1 MERCPVTRTPTGC
14 DTFVALGPA
23 TRDGHAIFAKNSDRP
38 ADESQP
44 LELHGRAEHPAGSR
58 LRTPFV
64 DMPQAAVTYQ
74 HVGSRPYWCWGYEHG
89 FNEHQVVV
97 GNEALRSRLR
107 PSGPTL
113 VGMDLVRLGLERG
126 ATATEAVEVITSAVS
141 EHGQGEF
148 EHPGGHHTYDNGFIV
163 ADPREAYVIE
173 TAGHEWAVRSVATHA
188 AISNVYSIT
197 GDWDRISPGAEET
210 AAGIGWNGGRLSF
223 AQAFTEG
230 DHLSGSGFLRRTRSC
245 GVLARH
251 EGRIDAG
258 MMMAL
263 LSDHADGDSEPGG
276 FVTDI
281 DPGRGICMHSVRG
294 DGAGGN
300 TAASLVADLCDDG
313 SRLPIFW
320 TSMYSPCL
328 GVFLPVFLKGEL
340 PASLSLGGAEPSS
353 DSVWWTFRRLAGAVS
368 EAPGPRAA
376 EVRARWAGLQSQ
388 LLETAYPVAAKA
400 ARMLSC
406 ERGREAEIML
416 GDYMATNLSAAVRM
430 AETLLESYS
439 EDRSQTA
446 LSPAAGAPIS

>member
-1 MERCPVTRTPTGC
+1 MPSTPRGC

-23 TRDGHAIFAKNSDRP
+23 TRDGYAIFAKNSDRP

-44 LELHGRAEHPAGSR
+44 LELHERAEHSPGAT
-58 LRTPFV
+58 LKTPFV
-64 DMPQAAVTYQ
+64 DMPQARLT
-74 HVGSRPYWCWGYEHG
+74 HRHIGSRPYWCWGYEHG
-89 FNEHQVVV
+89 FNEHQVVI
-97 GNEALRSRLR
+97 GNEALQSRLR

-126 ATATEAVEVITSAVS
+126 ATASEAVEVITTAVA

-148 EHPGGHHTYDNGFIV
+148 EHPGGHRTYDNGFIV

-197 GDWDRISPGAEET
+197 GDWDRVSPGAEGI
-210 AAGIGWNGGRLSF
+210 AAEIGWKGERLSF
-223 AQAFTEG
+223 AEAFTEA
-230 DHLSGSGFLRRTRSC
+230 DHLSGSGYLRRARSC
-245 GVLARH
+245 GVLDRH
-251 EGRIDAG
+251 ERRIDAEV
-258 MMMAL
+258 MMAL

-281 DPGRGICMHSVRG
+281 DPGRGICMHPVRG
-294 DGAGGN
+294 DGASGN

-313 SRLPIFW
+313 SRLPIYW

-328 GVFLPVFLKGEL
+328 GVFLPTFLQGDL
-340 PASLSLGGAEPSS
+340 PPALSLGGAEPSLA
-353 DSVWWTFRRLAGAVS
+353 SVWWTFHRLAQAVL
-368 EAPGPRAA
+368 EIPGRRAA
-376 EVRARWAGLQSQ
+376 EVRARWAGLQSE

-400 ARMLSC
+400 GRLLSGR
-406 ERGREAEIML
+406 RGREAELML
-416 GDYMATNLSAAVRM
+416 TDYMATNLEAAVQV

-439 EDRSQTA
+439 GERGQKA
-446 LSPAAGAPIS
+446 LSPAGKIPVS